1 MKKKPIFHSKIIT
14 SVTFLLLLFVSTVWA
29 APHEVAG
36 KWYQSVE
43 AGWTYDG
50 QSHLPGSLFKSVPAV
65 SLTGGSFWFQGDFVV
80 DVSERYVLD
89 FKNSSTI
96 GHFRHMVFDESGQ
109 QVLRTEGGIQ
119 SDAGNPF
126 FLRHGREME
135 LPPGRYRLITEL
147 SSPFYLAQPEP
158 YINTIED
165 YRRSIK
171 GGNALVMVGLG
182 IFLGLGIY
190 YATLSFARK
199 RLAEG
204 MYTLFILGNFL
215 YNGIALLVLPHLFD
229 IHWFYLSSTP
239 ILFSNAAY
247 IVFVMAL
254 LGVQREKN
262 PRLYG
267 TGISMLGVL
276 GIFALFAALYPNWSM
291 EFARYGVGIFL
302 SYGLLAGIVRAR
314 QGSGTAKLYLIA
326 IGAFFIFGGI
336 AISQTNL
343 VGVYTIHME
352 HIGLFAVTVEIVL
365 LGLVLAYQFAQLQ
378 REKESI
384 YSDFSEE
391 KIRRE
396 ELAIAKAEAD
406 RANQAKSEF
415 LSSMS
420 HELRTPMNAIL
431 GFTQLM
437 HYDED
442 LPRKYAYGV
451 NETLKAGNHLLELI
465 NGVLDLAKVESGRI
479 EMSLEPVDVQSV
491 VDECIKLVNS
501 LADKRHIK
509 IVCEN
514 IEGVVVKA
522 DRMRLKQSLLNLL
535 SNAIK
540 YNRKGGTVNIKTEK
554 LSATHVRIMVKDTG
568 KGIQQRHLKELFLP
582 FNRLDAENSDIEGT
596 GIGLTLT
603 RRLVEQM
610 DGKLGVESV
619 FDKGSCFWI
628 DLPVPASSESTQ
640 KDRVD
645 TENMFQT
652 QYKIKGMHTVLY
664 IEDNPANLKLMEQ
677 MLGKRDYIN
686 LITAHTPE
694 LGLEL
699 ASTRQPSVILL
710 DINLPGVNS
719 YQVLEKLKS
728 NSQLADIPVIAVTAD
743 AMPHDVKRGKA
754 AGFADYLTK
763 PLDVLKFIRVLDR
776 HLANVSGGRKDVLE

>member
-1 MKKKPIFHSKIIT
+1 MKNKVLSQSKKSI
-14 SVTFLLLLFVSTVWA
+14 SVILMLLFVSTVQA
-29 APHEVAG
+29 APNEVAG

-43 AGWTYDG
+43 AGWVYDG
-50 QSHLPGSLFKSVPAV
+50 QSKLPGNLFKSVPAV
-65 SLTGGSFWFQGDFVV
+65 SLTGGTFWFQGGF
-80 DVSERYVLD
+80 DVSSAGRYVLD

-96 GHFRHMVFDESGQ
+96 GYFRHIVFDEDGR
-109 QVLRTEGGIQ
+109 QVFKAEGGIQ
-119 SDAGNPF
+119 NDADNPF

-135 LPPGRYRLITEL
+135 LPPGRYQLISEL

-158 YINTIED
+158 YINNIED

-171 GGNALVMVGLG
+171 GGNALVLVGLG

-190 YATLSFARK
+190 YAALSFSRK

-204 MYTLFILGNFL
+204 MYTVFILGNFF
-215 YNGIALLVLPHLFD
+215 YNGIALLVLPHLFG

-254 LGVQREKN
+254 LGVNREKN

-267 TGISMLGVL
+267 AGIAMLGVL

-302 SYGLLAGIVRAR
+302 SYGLMAGIVRAR

-326 IGAFFIFGGI
+326 IGAFFVFGGI

-343 VGVYTIHME
+343 VGVYTYHME
-352 HIGLFAVTVEIVL
+352 HIGLFAVTVEIIL

-391 KIRRE
+391 RIRRE

-442 LPRKYAYGV
+442 LPKRYAYGV
-451 NETLKAGNHLLELI
+451 NETLKAGNHLLDLI

-479 EMSLEPVDVQSV
+479 EMSLEPVNIKSV
-491 VDECIKLVNS
+491 VDECLRLVNS
-501 LADKRHIK
+501 LAEKRKIK
-509 IVCEN
+509 IACED
-514 IEGVVVKA
+514 IEGVIVKA
-522 DRMRLKQSLLNLL
+522 DRMRLKQSLINLL

-540 YNRKGGTVNIKTEK
+540 YNRKGGTVNIEIDTFSE
-554 LSATHVRIMVKDTG
+554 THVRILIKDTG
-568 KGIQQRHLKELFLP
+568 KGIPQRRIKELFQP
-582 FNRLDAENSDIEGT
+582 FNRLDAENSEIEGT

-603 RRLVEQM
+603 QRLVEQM
-610 DGKLGVESV
+610 GGKLGVESV
-619 FDKGSCFWI
+619 FDRGSCFWI
-628 DLPVPASSESTQ
+628 ELPVSVSSESAQTGF
-640 KDRVD
+640 DG
-645 TENMFQT
+645 NSNIYQT
-652 QYKIKGMHTVLY
+652 QHNIKGMHTVLY
-664 IEDNPANLKLMEQ
+664 IEDNPANLKFMEQ
-677 MLGKRDYIN
+677 MLSKRDYIN

-694 LGLEL
+694 LGFEL
-699 ASTRQPSVILL
+699 ASTRHPSVILL

-728 NSQLADIPVIAVTAD
+728 NSELADIPV
-743 AMPHDVKRGKA
+743 
-754 AGFADYLTK
+754 
-763 PLDVLKFIRVLDR
+763 
-776 HLANVSGGRKDVLE
+776 